1 MKITSNL
8 ITAIL
13 TIVIGV
19 LFVALKGGVIGIAMT
34 VLGVGLIVWAV
45 LDIIDKNNTPG
56 IIKLV
61 AGIVVIV
68 FGWTL
73 ASIVL
78 YVMAALLLV
87 YAIYQLYELVTNK
100 VKDVVKFIEPGVMAL
115 IAILLLFNQ
124 GGTIA
129 WVFIVAGIFL
139 IVEGALALI
148 NCIKK

>member
-1 MKITSNL
+1 
-8 ITAIL
+8 
-13 TIVIGV
+13 
-19 LFVALKGGVIGIAMT
+19 KGGVIGIAMT

-45 LDIIDKNNTPG
+45 LDLIDKNNTSG
-56 IIKLV
+56 IIKLI

-87 YAIYQLYELVTNK
+87 YAVYQLYQLITGK
-100 VKDVVKFIEPGVMAL
+100 VKDFVKFIEPGVMAL

>member
-1 MKITSNL
+1 MKITSKL

-45 LDIIDKNNTPG
+45 LDLIDKNNTSG
-56 IIKLV
+56 IIKLI

-87 YAIYQLYELVTNK
+87 YAVYQLYQLITGK
-100 VKDVVKFIEPGVMAL
+100 VKDFVKFIEPGVMAL

>member
-1 MKITSNL
+1 MKLTSNL

-45 LDIIDKNNTPG
+45 LDLIDKNNTSG
-56 IIKLV
+56 IIKLI

-87 YAIYQLYELVTNK
+87 YAVYQLYQLITGK
-100 VKDVVKFIEPGVMAL
+100 VKDFVKFIEPGVMAL

>member
-45 LDIIDKNNTPG
+45 LDIIDKNNTSG

>member
-87 YAIYQLYELVTNK
+87 YAIYQLYELITNK
-100 VKDVVKFIEPGVMAL
+100 VKDFVKFIEPGVMAI

-124 GGTIA
+124 GGTVA
-129 WVFIVAGIFL
+129 WVFTVAGIFL
-139 IVEGALALI
+139 IVEGTLALI

>member
-8 ITAIL
+8 ITTIL

-45 LDIIDKNNTPG
+45 LDIIDKNNTSG

>member
-1 MKITSNL
+1 MKLTSNL

-45 LDIIDKNNTPG
+45 LDIIDKNNTSG

-87 YAIYQLYELVTNK
+87 YAVYQLYGLITDK
-100 VKDVVKFIEPGVMAL
+100 VKDFVKFIEPSVMAL

-124 GGTIA
+124 GGTVA

>member
-1 MKITSNL
+1 MKITSSL

-13 TIVIGV
+13 TIVIGA

-129 WVFIVAGIFL
+129 WVFIVTGIFL

>member
-1 MKITSNL
+1 MKITSSL

-61 AGIVVIV
+61 VGIVVIV

-129 WVFIVAGIFL
+129 WVFIVTGIFL

-148 NCIKK
+148 NFIKK

>member
-45 LDIIDKNNTPG
+45 LDIIDKNNTSG

-139 IVEGALALI
+139 IVEGALALM

>member
-45 LDIIDKNNTPG
+45 LDLIDKNNTSG
-56 IIKLV
+56 IIKLI

-87 YAIYQLYELVTNK
+87 YAVYQLYQLITGK
-100 VKDVVKFIEPGVMAL
+100 VKDFVKFIEPGVMAL